1 MNIICRF
8 SRVGPIAFFYNCVLP
23 RCVLKRNRACT
34 VAFKTQLDKIR
45 LRFKRN
51 RAKHSCVL
59 NAKRRSPVAFFDKLT
74 FLENAF
80 EIKRNRNKA
89 QLRFNVWFLTK
100 PVCVFYKKLWKL
112 CCLGTKT
119 GGPNCVFIY
128 AARLQFIEKR
138 NCVLS
143 NCIEKRN
150 RKPICVFWK
159 KYREHTAY
167 EVQLRFV
174 KKIK

>member
-1 MNIICRF
+1 M
-8 SRVGPIAFFYNCVLP
+8 GPIAFFYNCVLP

-34 VAFKTQLDKIR
+34 VAFKTQLVKFR

-51 RAKHSCVL
+51 WAKHSCVL
-59 NAKRRSPVAFFDKLT
+59 NAKGRSPVAFFDKLT

-100 PVCVFYKKLWKL
+100 PVCVFYRKMWKL
-112 CCLGTKT
+112 CLGTKT
-119 GGPNCVFIY
+119 GGPNCVFYICVLY
-128 AARLQFIEKR
+128 DCNLLKKR

-159 KYREHTAY
+159 KYRENTAY
-167 EVQLRFV
+167 KVQLRFV